1 MSATLDPQRDDLL
14 AELAEARSVLVGT
27 VTGLTDEQAGLRPTA
42 SALCLGGLIKH
53 VATTEDAWARFIQ
66 HGPSAMSFELPEG
79 VTWAD
84 FMSGT
89 ATRFPQWAI
98 DRMNDFQMLPGDTLA
113 GILAHYDEVAA
124 RTDELVRTL
133 PDLEVSHPL
142 PDAPWN
148 EPGARHSARRV
159 LIHIVA
165 ETTQHAG
172 HADILRESIDGRTTT

>member
-1 MSATLDPQRDDLL
+1 M
-14 AELAEARSVLVGT
+14 
-27 VTGLTDEQAGLRPTA
+27 
-42 SALCLGGLIKH
+42 
-53 VATTEDAWARFIQ
+53 
-66 HGPSAMSFELPEG
+66 
-79 VTWAD
+79 
-84 FMSGT
+84 
-89 ATRFPQWAI
+89 
-98 DRMNDFQMLPGDTLA
+98 
-113 GILAHYDEVAA
+113 
-124 RTDELVRTL
+124 RTL